1 MRAWRRPLGRIRGR
15 LTHAVVEAAMNL
27 KERERWKRGAGVE
40 GDMGVASL
48 FDELTNRSIVMLI
61 YLLIVP
67 LLVCTDIF
75 CVFNDRYI
83 VHGIN
88 EDIEPVW

>member
-1 MRAWRRPLGRIRGR
+1 M
-15 LTHAVVEAAMNL
+15 EAAVGEDQRPPNTCHGGGRYESER
-27 KERERWKRGAGVE
+27 ERERWKRGTGVE
-40 GDMGVASL
+40 GDRGVASL